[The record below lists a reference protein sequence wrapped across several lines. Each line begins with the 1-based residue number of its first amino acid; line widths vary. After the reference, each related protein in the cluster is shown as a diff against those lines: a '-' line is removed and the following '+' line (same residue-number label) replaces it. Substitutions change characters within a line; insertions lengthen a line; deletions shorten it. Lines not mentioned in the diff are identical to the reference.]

1 MFKKLVVA
9 GVAVTMLMNS
19 GCSVVMASKQPS
31 KKNTTMLNTGIPRS
45 LVVAEFGAPVISEMK
60 EGKRYEIYTFVQ
72 GYSTASKVG
81 RAFWHGA
88 ADVATVGL
96 WEIIGTPTETVF
108 NGKKMSYEIFFDQND
123 NIESYKLLTLEQPA
137 EKQATVKNDDVITI
151 VQ

>member
-31 KKNTTMLNTGIPRS
+31 KKNTTMLNAGIPRS
-45 LVVAEFGAPVISEMK
+45 LVIAEFGAPVISEIK

-123 NIESYKLLTLEQPA
+123 NIESYKLLALEQP
-137 EKQATVKNDDVITI
+137 TVQPDPIKKSDPVTI

>member
-137 EKQATVKNDDVITI
+137 AKQATVKNDDVIII

>member
-72 GYSTASKVG
+72 GYSTASKVS

>member
-1 MFKKLVVA
+1 MFKKLVIT

-31 KKNTTMLNTGIPRS
+31 KKNTTMLNAGIPRS
-45 LVVAEFGAPVISEMK
+45 LVVAEFGAPVISEIK

-123 NIESYKLLTLEQPA
+123 NVESYKLLTLEQPVV
-137 EKQATVKNDDVITI
+137 KQATIKNDDVMSI

>member
-1 MFKKLVVA
+1 MFKKLILTGAAVA
-9 GVAVTMLMNS
+9 MLMSS

-31 KKNTTMLNTGIPRS
+31 KKNTTMLNAGVSRS
-45 LVVAEFGAPVISEMK
+45 LVIAEFGAPVISEIK
-60 EGKRYEIYTFVQ
+60 DGKRYEIYTFVQ
-72 GYSTASKVG
+72 GYSTVSKVG

-108 NGKKMSYEIFFDQND
+108 NGKKTSYEILFDQND
-123 NIESYKLLTLEQPA
+123 NIESYKLLTLEKPA
-137 EKQATVKNDDVITI
+137 VQQAPIQKSEMISI